1 MDFIRT
7 KEFQSISLS
16 NYWILRNTIF
26 QTFDQQRC
34 QKVLLKTS
42 FTIWTILIMSCNQKK
57 KKKKYDTARSYVFS
71 KEILYPPNYYTIFD
85 ISYIKIIT

>member
-57 KKKKYDTARSYVFS
+57 KKNMILQDPTYFRKKF
-71 KEILYPPNYYTIFD
+71 
-85 ISYIKIIT
+85 YIHRIITRYSIFLI